1 MLNTTE
7 ISEIKELLSKSK
19 NIVITT
25 HKSPDGDAMG
35 SSLALFNYLK
45 LKGHQVK
52 VITQNNY
59 PSFLHWLPGNEYVLV
74 ADDNKVKAEETINK
88 ADIIFCLDFN
98 NLKRIEYVGE
108 WIAKTNAIKVMI
120 DHHQQPEDFAK
131 YMLSTVNTSSTCEL
145 IYDFIEM
152 LGDIRLLNLSIGQCI
167 YTGLVTDTGSFRF
180 KSASALTLQKA
191 SHLISVGV
199 DHAYIYEKV
208 YDTNTYDRLQLM
220 GYTLN
225 HRFVINKEMGYSY
238 MWLSDAEL
246 KKYNYK
252 TGDTEGFVNYGLS
265 IDGVKLSAFFVERD
279 GQVKISFRCKDP
291 MDVNQF
297 ARKYFN
303 GGGHKNA
310 AGGISD
316 KKLDEVVNDFLNV
329 INEYKNDLLA

>member
-7 ISEIKELLSKSK
+7 ITEIKQLLSSEK

-35 SSLALFNYLK
+35 SSLALYNYLK
-45 LKGHQVK
+45 LSGHKVK

-59 PSFLHWLPGNEYVLV
+59 PSFLHWLPGNEYVIV
-74 ADDNKVKAEETINK
+74 ADDKKVKANELINN

-98 NLKRIEYVGE
+98 NLKRIEYLGE
-108 WIAKTNAIKVMI
+108 WIASSSAIKFMI
-120 DHHQQPEDFAK
+120 DHHQQPDNFAN
-131 YMLSTVNTSSTCEL
+131 YMFSTVNTSSTCEL

-152 LGDIRLLNLSIGQCI
+152 LGDLRQIDLNIGKCI

-191 SHLISVGV
+191 SHLISLGV
-199 DHAYIYEKV
+199 DHASIYEKV

-220 GYTLN
+220 GYALN
-225 HRFVINKEMGYSY
+225 HRFVVNKEIGYSY
-238 MWLSDAEL
+238 MWLTDAEL

-279 GQVKISFRCKDP
+279 GQIKVSFRCKDP
-291 MDVNQF
+291 MDVNLL
-297 ARKYFN
+297 ARKHFN

-310 AGGISD
+310 AGGSSNKTIE
-316 KKLDEVVNDFLNV
+316 EVVNDFLT
-329 INEYKNDLLA
+329 IIPQYKNDLQT